1 MFALCWGCGSP
12 TDTYT
17 ISEEAVRYFDA
28 QTLSEDVP
36 VNYDAFYE
44 PPRVRDAGAGGV
56 CPTGSIG
63 GSVCAP
69 NGDLLY
75 GATIRA
81 ESEDCLGRPVV
92 MEVTSD
98 QTGRFRL
105 DDLPTAFTE
114 VTIQSGV
121 FVGRYGVTVEANQ
134 VIGLTESGT
143 TKVCFPTNS
152 AGLGVL
158 QGDYDKVENLIEELG
173 FDHEVICGGYGT
185 HSAAHELL
193 LDNARLSNFDILFV
207 NCVSGVEL
215 RATNPE
221 IETMKNNLRQF
232 VRNGGSLYVSDLS
245 SDFIAQL
252 WPEVA
257 VFDTTNPSRRELDPC
272 CLCSDCR
279 DDCPIETIELNA
291 CDEANQLPSDCRA
304 PSIPTGRG
312 QTGELPASVV
322 SDFLRQSTGLQN
334 LTVTFNGDN
343 WVEIESVRDDVEVL
357 VQSGTQPLMFLF
369 QPYPGGGKVAY
380 TSFHIHIQATDP
392 MKKLLRSLI
401 FRL

>member
-1 MFALCWGCGSP
+1 MLNGEL
-12 TDTYT
+12 
-17 ISEEAVRYFDA
+17 IEYFDA
-28 QTLSEDVP
+28 QVLDDNIAVSF
-36 VNYDAFYE
+36 DAFYE
-44 PPRVRDAGAGGV
+44 PPQVRDSGSGTV

-69 NGDLLY
+69 NGDVLY

-98 QTGRFRL
+98 QAGRFRL

-121 FVGRYGVTVEANQ
+121 FVGRYGVTVEAGQ
-134 VIGLTESGT
+134 VIGLTDSGT

-152 AGLGVL
+152 AGLGIL

-173 FDHEVICGGYGT
+173 FEHEVICGGYGT
-185 HSAAHELL
+185 HSPAQQLL
-193 LDNARLSNFDILFV
+193 LDSVRLSSFDILFV

-221 IETMKNNLRQF
+221 IDTMKTNLRNF

-245 SDFIAQL
+245 SDFITQL
-252 WPEVA
+252 WPDIA
-257 VFDTTNPSRRELDPC
+257 VFDTTNPSSRALDPC

-279 DDCPIETIELNA
+279 EDCPIETIEVNA
-291 CDEANQLPSDCRA
+291 CGLENELPPDCRA

-322 SDFLRQSTGLQN
+322 SEFLRQSTGLDTLN
-334 LTVTFNGDN
+334 VTFNGDN
-343 WVEIESVRDDVEVL
+343 WVEIESVSEDAEIL

-380 TSFHIHIQATDP
+380 TSFHIHVQATQP
-392 MKKLLRSLI
+392 MKTLLRSLI